1 MKNRLPAC
9 VKFNFW
15 RCEMFDYRGQRA
27 VFLLGGLS
35 LLCVS
40 EPNFAAQTAKKI
52 QPQKIAST
60 FALANLLKK
69 HKTNR
74 FGGFYVV
81 NSKTGVV
88 AMADAAVAKSTSI
101 SHTDTNIQVTGVDE
115 SDRVKVDDNGY
126 IYQLV
131 NNQVIIAKAFPVAQ
145 LSQSAVIALP
155 QDNFA
160 PTGLYLQNGKLV
172 IVGNTWQEL
181 SPPVGIENTATSP
194 TAKMAYGGW
203 WGYMRNTQTR
213 ALIYDVSDQ
222 SQPKKIR
229 DVVVDGDY
237 LDSRRV
243 GNYLYFM
250 TRSYPR
256 YYMTPTAVS
265 TNPWFMKSKDI
276 LPSISD
282 SKAGKTTT
290 KIMAI
295 KDVVYFPDFV
305 EPDYVVVASIDLEQ
319 PQKEVVTKAYLGA
332 GDLIYASHE
341 NLYLSASK
349 YNFGGNGD
357 VVPQNVTTT
366 QIFKIG
372 IDAGKINFAAAGEV
386 KGTAL
391 NQFSMDEQGDYFR
404 IATTTHSWSSETNE
418 SYSSL
423 FVLNKDMKTVGK
435 IDELG
440 KGEHIYSTRFMG
452 NRCYIVTFKLTD
464 PLFAIDLSTPEKP
477 VVMGELKIPGY
488 SNYLHPID
496 EKHLIGFG
504 KDAAI
509 YQPEKTNADNLNTD
523 TPWWTG
529 GSAFYQGL
537 KLALFDV
544 ADMKNPKQID
554 SVTIGD
560 RGTDSPILWDHKAL
574 YWDAEKH
581 LFGFP
586 VQVSLLTTPF
596 DAQKPWNYGQVSYQG
611 AYIYEVTPE
620 KGFTLKAKLSQI
632 PVNMKPKTESYND
645 YSYSYWESEATNY
658 FVDRILRVDENLY
671 TLSNNQISVYDLD
684 NYKEVNTLMLKPQV
698 NSQK

>member
-1 MKNRLPAC
+1 
-9 VKFNFW
+9 
-15 RCEMFDYRGQRA
+15 MFHFTCQRS
-27 VFLLGGLS
+27 VFLVGSLS
-35 LLCVS
+35 LLCLS
-40 EPNFAAQTAKKI
+40 EPTLAASKAKKI

-60 FALANLLKK
+60 FALATLLKK
-69 HKTNR
+69 HNTNR
-74 FGGFYVV
+74 FFGRMNIAYAD
-81 NSKTGVV
+81 TGPV
-88 AMADAAVAKSTSI
+88 AMANGAVAKSTAVTKATSV
-101 SHTDTNIQVTGVDE
+101 SHTQTNIQVVGVDE
-115 SDRVKVDDNGY
+115 SDRAKVDDNGY

-131 NNQVIIAKAFPVAQ
+131 NNQVIITKAFPAEQ
-145 LSQSAVIALP
+145 LSQSAVIVLP
-155 QDNFA
+155 EGNFS
-160 PTGLYLQNGKLV
+160 PTGLYLQAGKLV
-172 IVGNTWQEL
+172 VVGNTWQEL
-181 SPPVGIENTATSP
+181 SPPVGIENTATSL

-213 ALIYDVSDQ
+213 TLIYDVSDQ
-222 SQPKKIR
+222 SQPKQIR

-237 LDSRRV
+237 LDSRRI
-243 GNYLYFM
+243 GNYLYFI

-256 YYMTPTAVS
+256 YYMMPSAVS

-290 KIMAI
+290 KTMPI
-295 KDVVYFPDFV
+295 KDVVYFPGFV

-332 GDLIYASHE
+332 GDLVYASHE
-341 NLYLSASK
+341 NLYLSTSK

-357 VVPQNVTTT
+357 SVPQNIMTT

-372 IDAGKINFAAAGEV
+372 IDAGQMNFTAAGEV

-423 FVLNKDMKTVGK
+423 FVLDKEMKTVGK
-435 IDELG
+435 IDKLG
-440 KGEHIYSTRFMG
+440 EREDIYATRFMG

-464 PLFAIDLSTPEKP
+464 PLFAIDLSNPLNPT
-477 VVMGELKIPGY
+477 VMGELKIPGY
-488 SNYLHPID
+488 SNYLHPYD
-496 EKHLIGFG
+496 ETHLIGFG
-504 KDAAI
+504 KEAAV
-509 YQPEKTNADNLNTD
+509 YQPEKSDVASAGTTTD

-529 GSAFYQGL
+529 GAAFYQGL
-537 KLALFDV
+537 KVVLFDV
-544 ADMKNPKQID
+544 ADMKNPKQVGEP
-554 SVTIGD
+554 VTIGD

-574 YWDAEKH
+574 YWDAEKR

-586 VQVSLLTTPF
+586 VQESHLTSPF
-596 DAQKPWNYGQVSYQG
+596 DPQKPWIYGQPTNQG

-620 KGFTLKAKLSQI
+620 KGFTFKARLSQL
-632 PVNMKPKTESYND
+632 PDGAKPKTETYND
-645 YSYSYWESEATNY
+645 YSYSYWESDMTHY
-658 FVDRILRVDENLY
+658 FIDRILRVDENLY
-671 TLSNNQISVYDLD
+671 TLSTNQISVYGLD
-684 NYKEVNTLMLKPQV
+684 NYKEKNTLVFKPQV

>member
-1 MKNRLPAC
+1 MLRFTC
-9 VKFNFW
+9 
-15 RCEMFDYRGQRA
+15 QRTL
-27 VFLLGGLS
+27 FLIGGLS
-35 LLCVS
+35 LICLS
-40 EPNFAAQTAKKI
+40 ESSFAVAKVKKI
-52 QPQKIAST
+52 QPQKITST

-74 FGGFYVV
+74 FGRIGIAYS
-81 NSKTGVV
+81 NTGVV
-88 AMADAAVAKSTSI
+88 AMADGAVAKSASV
-101 SHTDTNIQVTGVDE
+101 SHTDTNVQVAGVDE
-115 SDRVKVDDNGY
+115 SDRVKVDDSGY

-131 NNQVIIAKAFPVAQ
+131 NNNQVIITKAYPATE

-155 QDNFA
+155 QDNFS
-160 PTGLYLQNGKLV
+160 PTGLYFQKGKLIV
-172 IVGNTWQEL
+172 IGNTWQDL
-181 SPPVGIENTATSP
+181 SPPVGFENTSLSL

-213 ALIYDVSDQ
+213 TLVYDVSDQ
-222 SQPKKIR
+222 TQPKQIR

-237 LDSRRV
+237 LDSRCV
-243 GNYLYFM
+243 DNYLYFI

-256 YYMTPTAVS
+256 YYLAPNMVS
-265 TNPWFMKSKDI
+265 TIPWFMKSKDI

-282 SKAGKTTT
+282 SKAGKTIT
-290 KIMAI
+290 KTMAI

-332 GDLIYASHE
+332 GDLVYASHE

-349 YNFGGNGD
+349 YNFGADGD
-357 VVPQNVTTT
+357 SVPQNVMTT

-372 IDAGKINFAAAGEV
+372 IDAGQMNFTAAGEV
-386 KGTAL
+386 NGTAL

-404 IATTTHSWSSETNE
+404 IATTTRSWFSGTNE

-435 IDELG
+435 IDKLG
-440 KGEHIYSTRFMG
+440 EGENIYATRFMG

-464 PLFAIDLSTPEKP
+464 PLFAIDLSTPENP

-496 EKHLIGFG
+496 ETHLIGFG
-504 KDAAI
+504 KEAAI
-509 YQPEKTNADNLNTD
+509 YQPEKINVDAPSTD
-523 TPWWTG
+523 TWWWTE

-537 KLALFDV
+537 KVALFDV

-574 YWDAEKH
+574 YWDAQKH

-586 VQVSLLTTPF
+586 VQESHLTQPF
-596 DAQKPWNYGQVSYQG
+596 DSQKPWNYGQPTYQG
-611 AYIYEVTPE
+611 AYVYEVIPD
-620 KGFTLKAKLSQI
+620 KGLSLKAKLSQI
-632 PVNMKPKTESYND
+632 PDGMTPKTETYGN
-645 YSYSYWESEATNY
+645 YSYSYWESDATNY
-658 FVDRILRVDENLY
+658 FIDRILRVEDNLY
-671 TLSNNQISVYDLD
+671 ALSNNQINIYDLN
-684 NYKEVNTLMLKPQV
+684 NYKETNKLVLKPQV

>member
-1 MKNRLPAC
+1 
-9 VKFNFW
+9 
-15 RCEMFDYRGQRA
+15 MFCFTGQRA
-27 VFLLGGLS
+27 VFLLGSLS

-74 FGGFYVV
+74 FGGFYVAYS
-81 NSKTGVV
+81 NTGVV
-88 AMADAAVAKSTSI
+88 AMADGAAEKSTSV

-115 SDRVKVDDNGY
+115 SDRAKVDDNGY

-131 NNQVIIAKAFPVAQ
+131 NNQVIITKAFPVEQ
-145 LSQSAVIALP
+145 LSQSAIIVLP
-155 QDNFA
+155 EGNFS
-160 PTGLYLQNGKLV
+160 PTGLYLQDGKLV
-172 IVGNTWQEL
+172 VVGNTWQEL
-181 SPPVGIENTATSP
+181 SPPVEFKNTTSP

-213 ALIYDVSDQ
+213 TIIYDVSDQ
-222 SQPKKIR
+222 TKPKQIR

-237 LDSRRV
+237 LDSRRI
-243 GNYLYFM
+243 GNYLYFI

-256 YYMTPTAVS
+256 YFMMPSLVS
-265 TNPWFMKSKDI
+265 TNPWFMKTKDI

-282 SKAGKTTT
+282 SKAGKTST
-290 KIMAI
+290 KTMAL

-332 GDLIYASHE
+332 GDLVYASHE

-357 VVPQNVTTT
+357 VVPQNITTT

-372 IDAGKINFAAAGEV
+372 INAGQMNFAAAGEV

-404 IATTTHSWSSETNE
+404 IATTTNSWSSGTNE

-440 KGEHIYSTRFMG
+440 KGENIYSTRFMG

-509 YQPEKTNADNLNTD
+509 YQPEKINEDNPNTD

-529 GSAFYQGL
+529 GSAYYQGM

-586 VQVSLLTTPF
+586 VQESHLTEPF
-596 DAQKPWNYGQVSYQG
+596 DAQKPWNYGKPSFQG

-620 KGFTLKAKLSQI
+620 KGFTLKARLSQI
-632 PVNMKPKTESYND
+632 PVDMKPKTESYDD

-658 FVDRILRVDENLY
+658 FVDRILRIDDSLY
-671 TLSNNQISVYDLD
+671 TLSSNQITAYSLD

>member
-1 MKNRLPAC
+1 M
-9 VKFNFW
+9 FNFT
-15 RCEMFDYRGQRA
+15 CHRA
-27 VFLLGGLS
+27 VFLVSSLS
-35 LLCVS
+35 LICLS
-40 EPNFAAQTAKKI
+40 ESALAATKVKKI

-60 FALANLLKK
+60 FALAKLLKK
-69 HKTNR
+69 HNTNR
-74 FGGFYVV
+74 FGPMMIAYSDKVLSTTANG
-81 NSKTGVV
+81 
-88 AMADAAVAKSTSI
+88 AVAKSTSVN
-101 SHTDTNIQVTGVDE
+101 HTQTNIQVAGVDE
-115 SDRVKVDDNGY
+115 SDRAKVDDNGY

-131 NNQVIIAKAFPVAQ
+131 NNQVIITKAFPIEQ
-145 LSQSAVIALP
+145 LSQSAIIVLP
-155 QDNFA
+155 EGNFS
-160 PTGLYLQNGKLV
+160 PTGLYLQAGKLV
-172 IVGNTWQEL
+172 VVGNTWQEL
-181 SPPVGIENTATSP
+181 SPPVEFKNITSP

-213 ALIYDVSDQ
+213 TIIYDVSDQ
-222 SQPKKIR
+222 TKPKQIR

-237 LDSRRV
+237 LDSRRI
-243 GNYLYFM
+243 GNYLYFI

-256 YYMTPTAVS
+256 YYMMPSLVS
-265 TNPWFMKSKDI
+265 TNPLFMKTKDI

-282 SKAGKTTT
+282 SKAGKTST
-290 KIMAI
+290 KTMAL

-305 EPDYVVVASIDLEQ
+305 EPDYVVVASIDLDQ

-332 GDLIYASHE
+332 GDLVYASHE

-357 VVPQNVTTT
+357 DVIPKNITTT

-372 IDAGKINFAAAGEV
+372 IDAGKMNFVAAGEV

-404 IATTTHSWSSETNE
+404 IATTTNSWSSETNE

-423 FVLNKDMKTVGK
+423 FVLNKEMKTVGK
-435 IDELG
+435 IDKLG
-440 KGEHIYSTRFMG
+440 EREDIYATRFMG

-464 PLFAIDLSTPEKP
+464 PLFAIDLSNPLNPT
-477 VVMGELKIPGY
+477 VMGELKIPGY
-488 SNYLHPID
+488 SNYLHPYD
-496 EKHLIGFG
+496 ETHLIGFG
-504 KDAAI
+504 KEAAV
-509 YQPEKTNADNLNTD
+509 YQPEKSDVASAGTTTD

-537 KLALFDV
+537 KVVLFDV
-544 ADMKNPKQID
+544 ADMTNPKQVGE
-554 SVTIGD
+554 SVSIGD

-586 VQVSLLTTPF
+586 VQESLLTEPF
-596 DAQKPWNYGQVSYQG
+596 DPNKPWNYGKPTFQG

-620 KGFTLKAKLSQI
+620 KGFTLKARLSQI
-632 PVNMKPKTESYND
+632 PVDMKPKTESYND

-658 FVDRILRVDENLY
+658 FVDRILRVDESLY
-671 TLSNNQISVYDLD
+671 TLSNNQINVYGLD
-684 NYKEVNTLMLKPQV
+684 NYKKLNTLVIKPQV

>member
-1 MKNRLPAC
+1 M
-9 VKFNFW
+9 FNFT
-15 RCEMFDYRGQRA
+15 CHRA
-27 VFLLGGLS
+27 VFLASSLS
-35 LLCVS
+35 LICFS
-40 EPNFAAQTAKKI
+40 EATLAVPKVKKI
-52 QPQKIAST
+52 QPHKIAST
-60 FALANLLKK
+60 FALATLLKK
-69 HKTNR
+69 HNTNR
-74 FGGFYVV
+74 FGRMYVAYAD
-81 NSKTGVV
+81 TG
-88 AMADAAVAKSTSI
+88 ATALAGSAAAKSTSV
-101 SHTDTNIQVTGVDE
+101 SHTDTNVQVTGVDE
-115 SDRVKVDDNGY
+115 SDRAKVDDNGY

-131 NNQVIIAKAFPVAQ
+131 NNQVIIAKAFPAAQ
-145 LSQSAVIALP
+145 LGQSAVIELP
-155 QDNFA
+155 QDNFS
-160 PTGLYLQNGKLV
+160 PMGLYLQNGKLV
-172 IVGNTWQEL
+172 VVGNTWQTL
-181 SPPVGIENTATSP
+181 SPPVEFENTPLSP

-203 WGYMRNTQTR
+203 WGYMRNNQTR
-213 ALIYDVSDQ
+213 TLIYDVSDQ
-222 SQPKKIR
+222 TQPKQIR

-256 YYMTPTAVS
+256 YYMAPNMVS

-276 LPSISD
+276 LPSVTD
-282 SKAGKTTT
+282 NKAGKTTT
-290 KIMAI
+290 KTLAI
-295 KDVVYFPDFV
+295 KDVVYFPNFV

-332 GDLIYASHE
+332 GDLVYASHE

-357 VVPQNVTTT
+357 VVPQNITTT

-372 IDAGKINFAAAGEV
+372 IDAGQMNFTAAGEV
-386 KGTAL
+386 NGTAL

-404 IATTTHSWSSETNE
+404 IATTTRSWFSGTSE

-435 IDELG
+435 IDKLG
-440 KGEHIYSTRFMG
+440 EGENIYATRFMG

-464 PLFAIDLSTPEKP
+464 PLFAIDLSTPENP

-496 EKHLIGFG
+496 ETHLIGFG
-504 KDAAI
+504 KEAAI
-509 YQPEKTNADNLNTD
+509 YQPEKLNTDTPNTD
-523 TPWWTG
+523 TPWWTD

-537 KLALFDV
+537 KVALFDV

-554 SVTIGD
+554 SVTIGE

-586 VQVSLLTTPF
+586 VQESHLRQAF
-596 DAQKPWNYGQVSYQG
+596 DPQKPWNYGQPTYQG

-620 KGFTLKAKLSQI
+620 KGFTFKARLSQI
-632 PVNMKPKTESYND
+632 PDSMTPKTETYD
-645 YSYSYWESEATNY
+645 GYSYSYWESEASNY
-658 FVDRILRVDENLY
+658 FIDRILRVDDSLY
-671 TLSNNQISVYDLD
+671 TLSSNQITAYSLE
-684 NYKEVNTLMLKPQV
+684 NYKETNRLVFKPQV